1 MLLIELQLS
10 ALEHALSGLKNGQ
23 EIR

>member
-10 ALEHALSGLKNGQ
+10 ALEHAFSALKNGQ

>member
-10 ALEHALSGLKNGQ
+10 ALEHAFSGLKNGQ

>member
-1 MLLIELQLS
+1 MFLIELQLS
-10 ALEHALSGLKNGQ
+10 ALEHAFSALKNGQ

>member
-1 MLLIELQLS
+1 MLLIELQLP
-10 ALEHALSGLKNGQ
+10 ALEHAFSALKNGQ